1 MRSAFALL
9 PALLPLLLLGACAE
23 GVSPEE
29 EDLRDAEALAAV
41 ERANAIE
48 PPLREVV
55 PETILYPDIE
65 RHDLFGAACAYA
77 PGTSLGARV
86 IARQADAFMKIDG
99 EIVRFAADPGSRELP
114 LQTRSLYNGREY
126 SLRLEIEGEGAPA
139 AGGGEGTGY
148 AGTIHLRDQWDRVVY
163 SGSGTVSCTG

>member
-1 MRSAFALL
+1 MRFACVML
-9 PALLPLLLLGACAE
+9 PAVLPIMLLGACAE
-23 GVSPEE
+23 ELSS
-29 EDLRDAEALAAV
+29 EDQALRDAEALAAV
-41 ERANAIE
+41 ERANSIE

-65 RHDLFGAACAYA
+65 RHDLFGAACSYA

-126 SLRLEIEGEGAPA
+126 SLRLQVDGEGVPTASS
-139 AGGGEGTGY
+139 GEGTGY
-148 AGTIHLRDQWDRVVY
+148 EGSIHLRDQWDRVVY
-163 SGSGTVSCTG
+163 SGSGSVSCAG